1 MCGAVRSA
9 VLNVEWPRTYG
20 ARTWVFS
27 IKTMKTHLSEDPER
41 DGYGEWERVW
51 WQWCGGECSE

>member
-41 DGYGEWERVW
+41 DGYGEWERV
-51 WQWCGGECSE
+51 